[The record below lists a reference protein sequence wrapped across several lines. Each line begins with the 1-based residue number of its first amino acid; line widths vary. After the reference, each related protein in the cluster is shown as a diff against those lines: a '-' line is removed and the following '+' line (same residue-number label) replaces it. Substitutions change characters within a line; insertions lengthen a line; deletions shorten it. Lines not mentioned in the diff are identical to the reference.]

1 MAGAAVGGRGGGAWG
16 PGRGGAGGLRRGCSP
31 PAPAG
36 SPRAGLQPLRATVPF
51 QLQQPHQRRDGG
63 GRAGESGLEWVRGGE
78 GSRWGRGARDGGRG
92 MGRSVRGKWM
102 GRRKS
107 KGVAQSLRGRK
118 ERERG
123 VVNAECTAGTD
134 CARSRG
140 REVFSQL
147 EAADFYVLPG
157 PLMMDETELGAS
169 VPCSVAP
176 EKPVWR
182 PQPPQVRRTFSL
194 DTILSSYLL
203 GQWPRDADGAFTCC
217 TNDKATQTPLS
228 WQELEGERASL
239 STHKRSAS
247 WGSTD
252 HRKEI
257 TKLKQQLQRTK
268 LSRSGKE
275 KERGSPL
282 QGDHAVRGA
291 LRASPPSFPSGSP
304 VLRLSPCLHRSLE
317 GLNQEL
323 EEVFVK
329 EQGEEEL
336 LRILEIPDGHRAPAP
351 PQSGSCDH
359 PLLLLDP
366 GNLAS
371 SPSMPLASPQPSGQT
386 SLEEHQGA
394 AEELTSIPSDKASP
408 PGHPAFLE
416 EGSPSPVLA
425 FAASPR
431 PNHSYVFKREPPEGC
446 ERVRVFE
453 EATSPGPDLAFLTSC
468 PDKNKV
474 HFNPTGSAFCPVSLM
489 KPLFPSMGFIFRN
502 CPSSPGSPLPPAS
515 PRPPPRKDPEA
526 PKASSLPFEPWQR
539 PPPSEEPV
547 LFQSSLVV

>member
-1 MAGAAVGGRGGGAWG
+1 MWLLF
-16 PGRGGAGGLRRGCSP
+16 PTSHH
-31 PAPAG
+31 
-36 SPRAGLQPLRATVPF
+36 PL
-51 QLQQPHQRRDGG
+51 
-63 GRAGESGLEWVRGGE
+63 
-78 GSRWGRGARDGGRG
+78 
-92 MGRSVRGKWM
+92 
-102 GRRKS
+102 
-107 KGVAQSLRGRK
+107 
-118 ERERG
+118 
-123 VVNAECTAGTD
+123 
-134 CARSRG
+134 
-140 REVFSQL
+140 
-147 EAADFYVLPG
+147 
-157 PLMMDETELGAS
+157 
-169 VPCSVAP
+169 
-176 EKPVWR
+176 
-182 PQPPQVRRTFSL
+182 
-194 DTILSSYLL
+194 
-203 GQWPRDADGAFTCC
+203 
-217 TNDKATQTPLS
+217 TPLS
-228 WQELEGERASL
+228 WQELEGERAS
-239 STHKRSAS
+239 SCTHKRSAS

-268 LSRSGKE
+268 LSRSGRE

-336 LRILEIPDGHRAPAP
+336 LRILDVPDGHRAPAP

-359 PLLLLDP
+359 PLLLLEP
-366 GNLAS
+366 GNIGS
-371 SPSMPLASPQPSGQT
+371 SPSMPLASPQPSGQ
-386 SLEEHQGA
+386 SGREEHRGA
-394 AEELTSIPSDKASP
+394 VEELAAIPNDKASS
-408 PGHPAFLE
+408 PGHPAVPE
-416 EGSPSPVLA
+416 DGSPSPVLV

-526 PKASSLPFEPWQR
+526 SKASSLPFEPWQR
-539 PPPSEEPV
+539 TPPSEEPV